1 MAYNKTKWID
11 QDVENPR
18 TYTQRK
24 NDDGSITLLDHFG
37 TITELGTPVN
47 AENMNKI
54 EDGIAAAVEKSSI
67 KQDLSTPSADTVLST
82 EGAAN
87 ESSRI
92 VSIMDSELAKRLKVN
107 ERTTGDYTALETPK
121 LNSGNQSDVYL
132 TGYAYTSTVGNNLT
146 YCAPALL
153 TNNVLWNRL
162 GVHKKINN
170 IDYIKELGIGVDA
183 QGYVHTKCDAS
194 NEDNSIVTT
203 ISHGSRFM
211 RFGNGLQICW
221 GAGTGVQVFPQPFRD
236 TDYMIAD
243 SDLTYHKY
251 EGMWTANKTT
261 TQFEVKNS
269 GFAQWIAIG
278 YWY

>member
-1 MAYNKTKWID
+1 MAYNKTEWKD

-18 TYTQRK
+18 TYTQRQ
-24 NDDGSITLLDHFG
+24 NDDGSVTLLDHFG
-37 TITELGTPVN
+37 EITELGTPVN

-92 VSIMDSELAKRLKVN
+92 MSVMNTKVN
-107 ERTTGDYTALETPK
+107 KSGDTMTGTLQTTDHFRTSGAIGRIVESNSADNSTTWGTLEIYKDSDTYARTYLFAFNPSNNNKNATISIHINGDEK
-121 LNSGNQSDVYL
+121 
-132 TGYAYTSTVGNNLT
+132 
-146 YCAPALL
+146 
-153 TNNVLWNRL
+153 W
-162 GVHKKINN
+162 
-170 IDYIKELGIGVDA
+170 A
-183 QGYVHTKCDAS
+183 QCPGS
-194 NEDNSIVTT
+194 QRNNSIVT
-203 ISHGSRFM
+203 SENVGNRFV

-221 GAGTGVQVFPQPFRD
+221 GAGTGVQVFPLPFRN

-251 EGMWTANKTT
+251 EGMWTTNKTT
-261 TQFEVKNS
+261 TQFEIKNS
-269 GFAQWIAIG
+269 SSAQWIAIG